1 MTKTL
6 LRGGCVLT
14 LGAKTSNY
22 AAADVLI
29 DGDSVAEVGPGL
41 RARDAEIVDASDTIL
56 MPGFVDTHRHVSRA
70 LFRNLGER
78 APGPSPVT
86 APGFGDHYDADDVYA
101 ATLIGLLGAV
111 EAGITTVVDRFDAR
125 SDVGLA
131 EAALRA
137 HVDAGLRTVFVY
149 ATRPGVPGDEG
160 DHQIDPDL
168 AARLRDAAGPST
180 TLAFGSVVPSAGDP
194 HGITLEWTRAREL
207 GLRIHAHGGL
217 GTGEPGNLAA
227 IAGIL
232 GDDVVLAHCAR
243 FDDADLDAVASSG
256 ACVSLTPSSEM
267 AGGMGSP
274 PIQQLIDRDIRP
286 GLGVDDELVGPG
298 DVFAQMRGTISV
310 QHATVFDRK
319 LAGKAGVPKLMTTRD
334 VIRCATVDGARVAG
348 VGEVAGSLEPGKQ
361 ADIVM
366 LRTDRPNIFPIND
379 AIGAVVWG
387 MDTSNVDRVFAGGRE
402 LMRGGVLAA
411 DVDRA
416 RQLASTARDR
426 VATAAGIPVGASAG
440 GGR

>member
-14 LGAKTSNY
+14 LGPRTPNF

-29 DGDSVAEVGPGL
+29 DGDTVAEVGPDV
-41 RARDAEIVDASDTIL
+41 RARDADVIDASETIV
-56 MPGFVDTHRHVSRA
+56 MPGFVDTHRHVCRA
-70 LFRNLGER
+70 LFRNLGQR
-78 APGPSPVT
+78 LPGPNPVS
-86 APGFGDHYDADDVYA
+86 APGFGDHYDAEDAYA
-101 ATLIGLLGAV
+101 ATLIGLLGAT
-111 EAGITTVVDRFDAR
+111 EAGITTVADRFDAR
-125 SDVGLA
+125 ADVDLA

-137 HVDAGLRTVFVY
+137 HADSGLRTVFVY
-149 ATRPGVPGDEG
+149 VTRAGDPRREHS
-160 DHQIDPDL
+160 HQLDPAL
-168 AARLRDAAGPST
+168 VSRLRDAAGPST
-180 TLAFGSVVPSAGDP
+180 TLAFGSVMPAAGDP
-194 HGITLEWTRAREL
+194 DGIALEWMRAREL
-207 GLRIHAHGGL
+207 GLRIHAHGAW
-217 GTGEPGNLAA
+217 GTGEPGNIAA
-227 IAGIL
+227 NAGIL
-232 GDDVVLAHCAR
+232 GSDVVLAHCSR
-243 FDDADLDAVASSG
+243 FDEADLDVIASSG
-256 ACVSLTPSSEM
+256 TCVTLAPSSEM
-267 AGGMGSP
+267 AGGMGTP

-319 LAGKAGVPKLMTTRD
+319 LAGKAGLPKLMTTRD

-348 VGEVAGSLEPGKQ
+348 VGDAAGSLEPGKQ

-387 MDTSNVDRVFAGGRE
+387 MDTSNVDRVFVGGRR
-402 LMRGGVLAA
+402 LMGGGVLDA

-416 RQLASTARDR
+416 RLLASAARDH
-426 VATAAGIPVGASAG
+426 VAAAAGLVVGAAAG
-440 GGR
+440 GER